1 MTQSTFE
8 MKTLPG
14 HDMAGSL
21 QEGQD
26 SKLDLPFDL
35 NNLFSLQYSFDTLK
49 VAIEYLARQQKESQ
63 NNIANMM
70 ENMLTKDDESRLG
83 NKKGS
88 IIRGSIEHAASGG
101 RGSGMNSSIK
111 KQTITAPVSEGGDF
125 DVSAMGASNIM
136 DVPEVIIPMNP
147 PYM

>member
-1 MTQSTFE
+1 
-8 MKTLPG
+8 
-14 HDMAGSL
+14 
-21 QEGQD
+21 
-26 SKLDLPFDL
+26 
-35 NNLFSLQYSFDTLK
+35 
-49 VAIEYLARQQKESQ
+49 
-63 NNIANMM
+63 M

-101 RGSGMNSSIK
+101 RGSGMNSSIR

-136 DVPEVIIPMNP
+136 DVPEVPLMHLTPEPAELDRKLMEGTERVNTGLGGQRP
-147 PYM
+147 VSKGDTEYYKDLLDRVENLEQ

>member
-1 MTQSTFE
+1 MTQNLNE

-49 VAIEYLARQQKESQ
+49 VAIEYLAR
-63 NNIANMM
+63 
-70 ENMLTKDDESRLG
+70 
-83 NKKGS
+83 
-88 IIRGSIEHAASGG
+88 
-101 RGSGMNSSIK
+101 
-111 KQTITAPVSEGGDF
+111 
-125 DVSAMGASNIM
+125 
-136 DVPEVIIPMNP
+136 
-147 PYM
+147 